1 MICRSWAGTSP
12 SARPIAIQSA
22 GCSAL
27 RWSKKAKTPHVAA
40 KPISAHLPTRVVDL
54 QPYFELITSMIDMVR
69 NEVIPSLEEITD
81 HAVAEGVM
89 HPPDYQQVR

>member
-1 MICRSWAGTSP
+1 MIR
-12 SARPIAIQSA
+12 
-22 GCSAL
+22 
-27 RWSKKAKTPHVAA
+27 
-40 KPISAHLPTRVVDL
+40 D
-54 QPYFELITSMIDMVR
+54 MIR